1 MKRCIASLVLG
12 LLLAQLCAC
21 TAYEAYRK
29 CGFAGCPGDREIATQ
44 IEARCAGRR
53 GSASGTSQVQSLDHV
68 VYLYGLV
75 DTDPERVRV
84 EEVASRAS
92 GGLKIVDSIAVR
104 ASIIR

>member
-1 MKRCIASLVLG
+1 M
-12 LLLAQLCAC
+12 
-21 TAYEAYRK
+21 
-29 CGFAGCPGDREIATQ
+29 
-44 IEARCAGRR
+44 
-53 GSASGTSQVQSLDHV
+53 QSLDHV